1 MDGVTLGQIMEVAAW
16 LVGAAATLGG
26 LCKLFNAGLKVALKP
41 LNDKVDAIADNNKR
55 IELEAHKN
63 FLVRFLADVE
73 QGDTMSKIMLECE
86 NTVQYGEAMDAY
98 AKTWYSLVI
107 KPGQSV
113 YDGWTSEMGYGL
125 YYNDDIE
132 HRVEE

>member
-41 LNDKVDAIADNNKR
+41 LNDKIDAIADNNKR

-73 QGDTMSKIMLECE
+73 QGQPIDEIERE
-86 NTVQYGEAMDAY
+86 RFYEV
-98 AKTWYSLVI
+98 YSR
-107 KPGQSV
+107 
-113 YDGWTSEMGYGL
+113 YTSPELGGNSYIH
-125 YYNDDIE
+125 NK
-132 HRVEE
+132 VEKLKSAGKL

>member
-16 LVGAAATLGG
+16 LAGAAATLGG

-41 LNDKVDAIADNNKR
+41 LNDKIDAIADNNKR

-73 QGDTMSKIMLECE
+73 QGQPIDEIERE
-86 NTVQYGEAMDAY
+86 RFYEV
-98 AKTWYSLVI
+98 YSR
-107 KPGQSV
+107 
-113 YDGWTSEMGYGL
+113 YTSPELGGNSYIR
-125 YYNDDIE
+125 NK
-132 HRVEE
+132 VEKLKAAGKL